1 MCSNILNLVDRF
13 LFTQPRH
20 MHVELSST
28 LNPSEEA
35 AHRSSSRLESL
46 AACRS
51 RSIALLA
58 PEPKRFTRRNK
69 PDNLNGDNMG
79 RDREVIRSARR
90 ETGLQIRIDERTGW
104 TETDAEK
111 DAWIATFEGMC
122 AKLEND

>member
-1 MCSNILNLVDRF
+1 MVT
-13 LFTQPRH
+13 TQPRQ

-28 LNPSEEA
+28 LNPSEEV
-35 AHRSSSRLESL
+35 AHRSNSRLESL

-51 RSIALLA
+51 RSTAWVA

-69 PDNLNGDNMG
+69 PDNLNGVNVC
-79 RDREVIRSARR
+79 RDREVIISVRK
-90 ETGLQIRIDERTGW
+90 EIGLQIRIDERTGW